1 MLSTLKNVRL
11 SVTEPKIDLRQ
22 TPRRKIHTHL
32 KISRMI
38 DGQKKLVPG
47 YVRNISEGGIA
58 AFVPGQLSVGE
69 VVELEFT
76 IPNLGKIIAERARV
90 RTVEI
95 FQHGLEFVGLSE
107 LSRRAIAAYCCPV
120 AA

>member
-1 MLSTLKNVRL
+1 MLSTLKNLRP
-11 SVTEPKIDLRQ
+11 SATEPKLDLRQ

-32 KISRMI
+32 KISRTI

-76 IPNLGKIIAERARV
+76 IPDLEKTIRERARV
-90 RTVEI
+90 RTIEV
-95 FQHGLEFVGLSE
+95 FHHGLEFVALSE
-107 LSRRAIAAYCCPV
+107 FSRRVIAAYCCPI